1 MHDFKE
7 ICYKQLTP
15 TERFNLALAAFSR
28 GDDDEIARLKRTC
41 PQKTY
46 KMMDLDYFGKIE
58 GIVWVVTQFSEICEH
73 NYHHITLCEAYISI
87 FTFLDAQPQ
96 YTNEETKH
104 HLEKFHDEKINH
116 ISNLKSAYQ
125 ALAEFCVEN
134 QLNCDH
140 VIQWLKMSPQLAS
153 QYDNYIRLEIDLNKD
168 FTAYVKQKL
177 FSIWHRDVLSVN
189 RV

>member
-1 MHDFKE
+1 MHNFNE
-7 ICYKQLTP
+7 TIYKQLTP

-28 GDDDEIARLKRTC
+28 GDDNEIAKLKRTC

-58 GIVWVVTQFSEICEH
+58 GIVWVITQFSEICERS
-73 NYHHITLCEAYISI
+73 YHHITLCEAYITM

-104 HLEKFHDEKINH
+104 NLEKFNNQKINH

-125 ALAEFCVEN
+125 ALTEFCREN
-134 QLNCDH
+134 KLSYENI
-140 VIQWLKMSPQLAS
+140 IQWLKISPELAL
-153 QYDNYIRLEIDLNKD
+153 QCENYLTFEINANRE
-168 FTAYVKQKL
+168 FTDYIKQKL
-177 FSIWHRDVLSVN
+177 ILIWQRYSLN
-189 RV
+189 